1 MQQVVQFEKKLQGFL
16 WLNFVLWVLD
26 ALVYDQS
33 AGGNDTSRWLPHSMD
48 RIEWSRLEHKLSA
61 RTKLLKLENGQKSIQ
76 SNVQISDLVT
86 HKNSFTMCCK
96 QITEE
101 ATTF

>member
-33 AGGNDTSRWLPHSMD
+33 AGVMIHQGGYLIPW
-48 RIEWSRLEHKLSA
+48 IEL
-61 RTKLLKLENGQKSIQ
+61 NGQDSNINYLQEQSFYNSRMAKSQ
-76 SNVQISDLVT
+76 SNP
-86 HKNSFTMCCK
+86 
-96 QITEE
+96 
-101 ATTF
+101 TFKYPT

>member
-1 MQQVVQFEKKLQGFL
+1 M
-16 WLNFVLWVLD
+16 
-26 ALVYDQS
+26 DQ
-33 AGGNDTSRWLPHSMD
+33 
-48 RIEWSRLEHKLSA
+48 IEWSRLEHKLSA